1 MMGLIVE
8 ASSNHLT
15 KDDKKH
21 ELGELVGDQL
31 PKMVAIEVDA
41 VGGVDCCIEA
51 MVEAGELGLE
61 CRAISCPNCRLP
73 HLDEGEWL
81 KPHQRHLCRG
91 CGHKWERTPKVVGN
105 PLATVLTPAVVAT
118 GLKDAE
124 ALNAGDVGFVGN
136 LGGDGELLEDEEM
149 DGAPGGVTSGL
160 QQKLLRSWGVNTDAP
175 RYVTQTGKVVRGGGK
190 RAPYAPADLATVVQR
205 LKMTVPMLTYAKYD
219 RYMRMMALASLLK
232 MCKDN
237 GELVPAP

>member
-1 MMGLIVE
+1 M
-8 ASSNHLT
+8 
-15 KDDKKH
+15 
-21 ELGELVGDQL
+21 
-31 PKMVAIEVDA
+31 
-41 VGGVDCCIEA
+41 
-51 MVEAGELGLE
+51 
-61 CRAISCPNCRLP
+61 R
-73 HLDEGEWL
+73 
-81 KPHQRHLCRG
+81 PHQRHLCRN

-105 PLATVLTPAVVAT
+105 PLATVLTPAVVT
-118 GLKDAE
+118 SGLKEAE
-124 ALNAGDVGFVGN
+124 ALNVGDVGFVGN
-136 LGGDGELLEDEEM
+136 LGIDGEQLEDEEM

-175 RYVTQTGKVVRGGGK
+175 RYVTQTGKVVRRSSK

>member
-1 MMGLIVE
+1 M
-8 ASSNHLT
+8 
-15 KDDKKH
+15 
-21 ELGELVGDQL
+21 
-31 PKMVAIEVDA
+31 
-41 VGGVDCCIEA
+41 
-51 MVEAGELGLE
+51 
-61 CRAISCPNCRLP
+61 
-73 HLDEGEWL
+73 
-81 KPHQRHLCRG
+81 
-91 CGHKWERTPKVVGN
+91 GN
-105 PLATVLTPAVVAT
+105 PLATVLTPAVVAS
-118 GLKDAE
+118 GLKEAE
-124 ALNAGDVGFVGN
+124 ALNVGDVGFVGN
-136 LGGDGELLEDEEM
+136 LGIDGEQLEDEEM

-175 RYVTQTGKVVRGGGK
+175 RYVTQTGKVVRGSSK